1 MIKTTLPTKR
11 AISDIVK
18 TYRHL
23 QRRRL
28 HPLSLRDF
36 SNALTE
42 LLTPIGGSISHQS
55 IMNWE
60 NMVHLPHPFYMKQM
74 ASQARECWQQDF
86 AKDVLAV
93 LQPHEYKPA
102 TRAGKSAVKWIKRE
116 YYAKHLNTGRQTG
129 PGVGG

>member
-74 ASQARECWQQDF
+74 ASQARACWQQDF
-86 AKDVLAV
+86 ATGVLAV
-93 LQPHEYKPA
+93 LQQHEYKPA
-102 TRAGKSAVKWIKRE
+102 TRAGKRVVKWLERE
-116 YYAKHLNTGRQTG
+116 YEAKHLTTVRLT
-129 PGVGG
+129 GVGAGG